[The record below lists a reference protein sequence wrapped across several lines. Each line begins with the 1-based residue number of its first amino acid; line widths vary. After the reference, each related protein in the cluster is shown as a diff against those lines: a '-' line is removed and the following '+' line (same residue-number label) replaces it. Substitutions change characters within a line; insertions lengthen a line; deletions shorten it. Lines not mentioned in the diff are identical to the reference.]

1 MEKVQ
6 KEVMLALLLMLHER
20 GLLSKDLHNSAR
32 EAALQKSEWPEWFR
46 DCGT

>member
-6 KEVMLALLLMLHER
+6 KEVMLSLLLMLRER

-32 EAALQKSEWPEWFR
+32 EVVLQQSEWPEWFR